1 MPNRPKSGPK
11 LVFLSLFQVWFIL
24 HKIVVEPKS
33 PKKNLWPK
41 LGPSIVHQTCFFF
54 FFLLILQNVENLI

>member
-41 LGPSIVHQTCFFF
+41 LGPSIVHQTFFFF